1 MSVENEFLVYGIE
14 EYKAAHAMTGA
25 AVAAL
30 FSKFGVF
37 DYVRCHYDALHTTGG
52 ACLVGDID
60 DYLKARGGDAH
71 SFRGE
76 KPRITDLIGY
86 GKCLTCRKRD

>member
-1 MSVENEFLVYGIE
+1 MSVENEFLVYGME

-37 DYVRCHYDALHTTGG
+37 DYVRRHYDALHTTGG
-52 ACLVGDID
+52 AYLVGDID
-60 DYLKARGGDAH
+60 DYLKARGGGH
-71 SFRGE
+71 LPLPKKWSNFSESG
-76 KPRITDLIGY
+76 LV
-86 GKCLTCRKRD
+86 